1 MGWSTKNNGKRGRG
15 GESMKVN
22 KGELKETKERWS
34 LITKERERIEGTK
47 NNLFF
52 FQGGLGVVL
61 NNFND

>member
-22 KGELKETKERWS
+22 KGKLKEAKERWS
-34 LITKERERIEGTK
+34 LITKERQRIEGTK

-52 FQGGLGVVL
+52 SRRVEGSPE
-61 NNFND
+61 

>member
-15 GESMKVN
+15 ENMKVN
-22 KGELKETKERWS
+22 KGKLKEAKERWS

-52 FQGGLGVVL
+52 SRRVEGSPE
-61 NNFND
+61 

>member
-15 GESMKVN
+15 ESIKVN
-22 KGELKETKERWS
+22 KGKLKEAKERWS

-52 FQGGLGVVL
+52 QGELRVVL

>member
-1 MGWSTKNNGKRGRG
+1 MGWKTKNNGKRGRG
-15 GESMKVN
+15 ESMKVN
-22 KGELKETKERWS
+22 KGKLKEAKERWS

-52 FQGGLGVVL
+52 QGELRVVL

>member
-1 MGWSTKNNGKRGRG
+1 MGWSSKNNGKRGRG
-15 GESMKVN
+15 ESMKVN
-22 KGELKETKERWS
+22 KGKLKEAKERWS

-52 FQGGLGVVL
+52 QGELRVVL